1 MWWSRKLASRCLR
14 LHRAKSTAS
23 SEPEQTLGIIGV
35 PFAKGQGKQGVELA
49 PDLLRQS
56 SLRQVLQSSHDGL
69 VIRDY
74 GNLQYAVDEPLLQQQ
89 RVHYHHIRNYA
100 DFMACNRALIEQVKL
115 MLAENSQFLAIGGD
129 HAIGFGECPFH
140 PILRPEIEWES
151 LAGSVAGHLQHT
163 PNLSLVWIDA
173 HADINLHSTS
183 QSGNIHG
190 MPVSFLLE
198 QLRTTWQH
206 AGLQDIAP
214 NCLPKDQLVYIGLR
228 DIDPYEAFILNKVG
242 IRYYAMDTIDRVG
255 VPKIIEMTLD
265 ALDPQNKIHVS
276 FDIDALDSNVA
287 PSTGTAVRGG
297 LTLREGISIV
307 EALRDTKRVQG
318 VDLVEINPKLGSE
331 RDVRTTVESGL
342 EILKSMF
349 GYRRSGKWSNIDT
362 GILGSD

>member
-1 MWWSRKLASRCLR
+1 MLASQKLASRCLR
-14 LHRAKSTAS
+14 CLVRCKSTTSIGSGSNSSRAKAS
-23 SEPEQTLGIIGV
+23 VVAEQSLGIIGV

-56 SLRQVLQSSHDGL
+56 NLRQVLQSSHDGL

-74 GNLQYAVDEPLLQQQ
+74 GNLQYAVDETLLQQQ

-115 MLAENSQFLAIGGD
+115 MLQQNSQFLAIGGD
-129 HAIGFGECPFH
+129 HAIGF
-140 PILRPEIEWES
+140 
-151 LAGSVAGHLQHT
+151 GSVAGHLQHT

-206 AGLQDIAP
+206 AGLNEIAP

-228 DIDPYEAFILNKVG
+228 DIDPYEAFILNKFG

-265 ALDPQNKIHVS
+265 ALNPQNKIHVS

-318 VDLVEINPKLGSE
+318 VDLVEINPKLGNE

-349 GYRRSGKWSNIDT
+349 GYRRSGHWSNIDT

>member
-14 LHRAKSTAS
+14 LHRAKSTGRSTAS
-23 SEPEQTLGIIGV
+23 TEPEQTLGIIGV

-129 HAIGFGECPFH
+129 HAIGFG
-140 PILRPEIEWES
+140 
-151 LAGSVAGHLQHT
+151 SVAGHLQHT

-206 AGLQDIAP
+206 AGLQEIAP

-265 ALDPQNKIHVS
+265 ALNPQNKIHVS

-349 GYRRSGKWSNIDT
+349 GYRRSGHWSNIDT